1 MRQWLAASGRVLAI
15 ASLALATTY
24 ASGEDGATA
33 QANDPLYVA
42 APASLKPDQIASLQ
56 QRLVDWPQLARY
68 RGENAALPPPAPGER
83 RVVFYGDSITDGWG
97 RTAGTRFFP
106 GKPYVNRGISGQTTA
121 QMLVRFRQD
130 VIELKPAAV
139 VILAGTNDIAGNT
152 GPATL
157 DMIEG
162 NLRSMAELAR
172 ANGIR
177 VVLASVLP
185 VSDYPWRPG
194 LHPANTVRA
203 LNTRLRD
210 YARDSGA
217 VYLDYH
223 AAMSN
228 AEGGLDA
235 DLAADGVHPTPA
247 GYERMAPLAQRAIDE
262 ALASDTGDST
272 PAK

>member
-1 MRQWLAASGRVLAI
+1 MKRWLAGGWTVLAL
-15 ASLALATTY
+15 ASLAQVPANAQDGKETSARAA
-24 ASGEDGATA
+24 ASSVVAPSAPLNPEQVASA
-33 QANDPLYVA
+33 PLKQALT
-42 APASLKPDQIASLQ
+42 
-56 QRLVDWPQLARY
+56 DWPQLARY
-68 RGENAALPPPAPGER
+68 REDNAALPPPAPGEQ

-97 RTAGTRFFP
+97 RVDGTVFFP

-130 VIELKPAAV
+130 VIALKPAAV

-157 DMIEG
+157 DMIED

-185 VSDYPWRPG
+185 VSDYPWQPG
-194 LHPANTVRA
+194 LHPAGKVRE
-203 LNTRLRD
+203 LNAWMRS
-210 YARDSGA
+210 YARDTGA

-223 AAMSN
+223 GAMGN
-228 AEGGLDA
+228 ADGGLDA
-235 DLAADGVHPTPA
+235 ELAADGVHPTPA
-247 GYERMAPLAQRAIDE
+247 GYALMAPLAQRAIDE
-262 ALASDTGDST
+262 ALTGR
-272 PAK
+272 